1 MRTQA
6 GLIMGSPAYMS
17 PEQCKD
23 SADVDLRSDI
33 YSFATIMYEMLAG
46 RTPYVAAS
54 GTEMLV
60 MHLTATPAP
69 VRELA
74 TDVPAHVEAAI
85 TRALSRTRDDRFDSM
100 ESFLGALR
108 GEAGAGLLG
117 RLSPSGEL
125 LAVGGGRVPGAERT
139 VAVPSITTFSRATGE
154 VGPAAS
160 DDVLLQ
166 ASRTRR
172 WPIFAIGGA
181 AVAGLA
187 LFLLVRPSHES
198 APRPTPGT
206 LRVEVPDAAVARA
219 AVGGAAPT
227 ELTGA
232 PSAARLPDAAV
243 PAVVDGVRPS
253 PKRRVRASATPH
265 PINNRRTENPWVVH

>member
-1 MRTQA
+1 
-6 GLIMGSPAYMS
+6 
-17 PEQCKD
+17 
-23 SADVDLRSDI
+23 LRSDI
-33 YSFATIMYEMLAG
+33 YSFGTIMYEMLAG

-69 VRELA
+69 MRELVA
-74 TDVPAHVEAAI
+74 DVPPHVEAAI
-85 TRALSRTRDDRFDSM
+85 RRALSRTRDDRFDSM

-108 GEAGAGLLG
+108 GEAGAGVLG

-125 LAVGGGRVPGAERT
+125 LAIGGSHAVGAAQT
-139 VAVPSITTFSRATGE
+139 IAAPSITTFSRATGE
-154 VGPAAS
+154 VGVAAS
-160 DDVLLQ
+160 DDMLLQ

-198 APRPTPGT
+198 AARPTPGT
-206 LRVEVPDAAVARA
+206 LRIELADAGVARVA
-219 AVGGAAPT
+219 DSGVALP

-232 PSAARLPDAAV
+232 PSATKSPDVVVPPVVEEVRHSARRRV
-243 PAVVDGVRPS
+243 HPS
-253 PKRRVRASATPH
+253 PAATPVG
-265 PINNRRTENPWVVH
+265 NRKTENPWLVH